1 MFFFKIGH
9 QDIVKLLLKSK
20 AELNTKD
27 SSGWTPLHV
36 ASAHNDIELVRLL
49 LNRGA
54 YLNITDY
61 QGHSPLKWARETG
74 SRDVFA
80 YLKSQGGKEFDSSQ
94 SQQQRLSKKKTLSSS
109 NQDINT

>member
-1 MFFFKIGH
+1 
-9 QDIVKLLLKSK
+9 LLKYK

-27 SSGWTPLHV
+27 ASGWAPLHV

-61 QGHSPLKWARETG
+61 QGHTPLKWARETG
-74 SRDVFA
+74 SQDVFT
-80 YLKSQGGKEFDSSQ
+80 YLKTQGAKEFDSSQ
-94 SQQQRLSKKKTLSSS
+94 SQQQRSSKKKSLSSS
-109 NQDINT
+109 NQEINT